1 MNSMNEIWGRIVK
14 SIISQV
20 TLANEKKPGIC
31 KITQTQPFVSLVGKH
46 GQTGVFEFDAR
57 QHLITITFP
66 PLVDRG
72 NGRSGEF
79 AITREQMIEKKKF
92 VGSPEPPARPMSPE
106 EFSEVMLAPF
116 FDEM

>member
-1 MNSMNEIWGRIVK
+1 MNDISERIVK

-20 TLANEKKPGIC
+20 DLANQKKPGRC
-31 KITQTQPFVSLVGKH
+31 KITQTQPFVSLLGKH

-57 QHLITITFP
+57 QRLITITFL

-72 NGRSGEF
+72 NGRNGKF
-79 AITREQMIEKKKF
+79 AITPDQMIEKKVF
-92 VGSPEPPARPMSPE
+92 VGTPEPPARPMSPE
-106 EFSEVMLAPF
+106 EFSEIMLAPF